1 MKLEVPSY
9 DLRKRGAEATYG
21 VLVEILLKS
30 RVAMALDTN
39 ADFYDEDV
47 NAYLAGVLFGYLDPE
62 RQEAIRPCL
71 AARDTDVFW
80 QATREEG
87 TYHTYW
93 VYKVNADDRLVDLG
107 IFHPQQARSDAVL
120 AQAQVYYGLA
130 ADLNHR
136 WHRRTTAVSEIL
148 DKLSHWTARYVA
160 ILHQARRDYLRIVET
175 MPSDELREFQQ
186 GLERDRRTMP
196 LRAKQD
202 EFLDVYAAWQRT
214 DTPELKT
221 RLLALLAELRQMD
234 PAFQG
239 PRFINALTP
248 STRNS

>member
-1 MKLEVPSY
+1 MELEVPSY
-9 DLRKRGAEATYG
+9 DLRKRDTEATYG

-39 ADFYDEDV
+39 TDFYDEDV
-47 NAYLAGVLFGYLDPE
+47 NAYLAGVLFGYLDPG
-62 RQEAIRPCL
+62 RQEGIRPCL

-87 TYHTYW
+87 AYHTYW

-107 IFHPQQARSDAVL
+107 VFHPQQARSDAVL

-130 ADLNHR
+130 AEFNHR

-148 DKLSHWTARYVA
+148 DKLSHWTTRYVA
-160 ILHQARRDYLRIVET
+160 ILRQARRDYLQIVET
-175 MPSDELREFQQ
+175 MQHDELREFQ
-186 GLERDRRTMP
+186 RRLALDLRAMP

-202 EFLDVYAAWQRT
+202 EFLDLYAAWQRT
-214 DTPELKT
+214 STPELKT
-221 RLLALLAELRQMD
+221 RLLALLAELRQID

-239 PRFINALTP
+239 PGLLAA
-248 STRNS
+248 

>member
-9 DLRKRGAEATYG
+9 DLRKRDTEATYG

-39 ADFYDEDV
+39 ADIYDEDV

-62 RQEAIRPCL
+62 RQEGIRPCL

-80 QATREEG
+80 EATREEG
-87 TYHTYW
+87 VYHTYW

-107 IFHPQQARSDAVL
+107 VFHPQQARTDAVL

-130 ADLNHR
+130 AEFNHR

-148 DKLSHWTARYVA
+148 DKLSHWTMRYVA
-160 ILHQARRDYLRIVET
+160 ILRQARRDYLQIVET
-175 MPSDELREFQQ
+175 MQSDELRGFQRR
-186 GLERDRRTMP
+186 LELDRRALP

-202 EFLDVYAAWQRT
+202 EFLDLYAAWQRT
-214 DTPELKT
+214 GTPELKT
-221 RLLALLAELRQMD
+221 RLLALLAELRQVD
-234 PAFQG
+234 PAFRG
-239 PRFINALTP
+239 PDLLAA
-248 STRNS
+248 